1 MSPGQPPYAEPVNH
15 ERQYRPPATG
25 WVRDQLEKIEA
36 TGDTG
41 SVSVQGRQV
50 VVVEILGA
58 KSGLWRKV
66 PLMRVEHDGVYAAV
80 ASKGGAPEHPAWF
93 HNITANP
100 DVTVQDGTET
110 FGARARLITGDER
123 AQWWPRCVEA
133 YPPYAEYQTKTDR
146 EIPVF
151 LLERT

>member
-1 MSPGQPPYAEPVNH
+1 MSDERKFRQPGE
-15 ERQYRPPATG
+15 G
-25 WVRDQLEKIEA
+25 WVRNQLETIER

-41 SVSVQGRQV
+41 SVDIMGLPV

-80 ASKGGAPEHPAWF
+80 ASKGGAPKHPAWY

-100 DVTVQDGTET
+100 DVRVQDGTQTHE
-110 FGARARLITGDER
+110 ARARLVDGEER
-123 AQWWPRCVEA
+123 AQWWDRCVEA

-146 EIPVF
+146 QIPVL
-151 LLERT
+151 LLEPV